1 MAAGDDRYVVQ
12 SLDRGL
18 ELLQILARA
27 NGVVLL
33 DDLAG
38 LAGIPSST
46 VFRLLATLERRG
58 LVRRTDSP
66 AGYRVGVGCVELGGA
81 YLASLDLV
89 QEARPLMK
97 DLLASFQQTV
107 HLGVL
112 GVSRAGV
119 SRSVLATSAPAV
131 AAGEVAPRRRRAG
144 ATDVGDAASAA
155 RFTRRSEVV
164 VTARR

>member
-18 ELLQILARA
+18 ELLQLLARA
-27 NGVVLL
+27 NDVMLL
-33 DDLAG
+33 DELAR
-38 LAGIPSST
+38 LAGIPPST

-97 DLLASFQQTV
+97 DLLADFQQTV

-112 GVSRAGV
+112 DGQDVLYLEKMAAANLIGPMIARPGLRTPAHCTAIGKAIGAHLDDAD
-119 SRSVLATSAPAV
+119 RKSVV
-131 AAGEVAPRRRRAG
+131 
-144 ATDVGDAASAA
+144 
-155 RFTRRSEVV
+155 
-164 VTARR
+164 